1 METDIREN
9 VRECVRGFEK
19 VRGML
24 LCVCVC
30 ISICLCMCACV
41 HERERMQLTAS
52 GDALSRFVE
61 IWRCGICASCSAA
74 PATWALRG
82 RCVRTQ
88 AAGRDFLR

>member
-30 ISICLCMCACV
+30 VCIYLSVYVCVCA
-41 HERERMQLTAS
+41 RERK
-52 GDALSRFVE
+52 DAADS
-61 IWRCGICASCSAA
+61 IWRCFEPFC
-74 PATWALRG
+74 
-82 RCVRTQ
+82 
-88 AAGRDFLR
+88 RDLEVWYLCFL

>member
-24 LCVCVC
+24 LCVC

-74 PATWALRG
+74 PATYMGSQR
-82 RCVRTQ
+82 
-88 AAGRDFLR
+88 

>member
-24 LCVCVC
+24 LSVCVCVY

-74 PATWALRG
+74 PATYMGSQR
-82 RCVRTQ
+82 
-88 AAGRDFLR
+88 